1 MEDEFL
7 ILLPF
12 GKFTDVKTCSHLVN
26 NGQIFSGGAVISID
40 YFSFILSPPID
51 IFCPEVSISPNVSRL
66 YEVCGALA
74 EQI

>member
-1 MEDEFL
+1 MEGKFL

-12 GKFTDVKTCSHLVN
+12 GKFADVKTFSRLVN

-51 IFCPEVSISPNVSRL
+51 IFCPEVSIS
-66 YEVCGALA
+66 YKK
-74 EQI
+74 